1 MAAENEP
8 PAAPFAL
15 TAVERYHVLRD
26 QIQHEDNLTT
36 QRLSWLMASQAFL
49 FTAYAIVMNGPERAM
64 SPFAAAQQ
72 QWLITAIPA
81 LALSSAGL
89 IYVSIVAGVIA
100 LLNLYRHAR
109 RVCGVDSAGAA
120 FPPIQGTAFTRITG
134 LSSPLLVPPIFIG
147 VWCYLMFQG
156 LGR

>member
-8 PAAPFAL
+8 PAVPAL

-81 LALSSAGL
+81 LALSSAVL
-89 IYVSIVAGVIA
+89 IYVSIIAGVIA
-100 LLNLYRHAR
+100 LLNLHRDAGR
-109 RVCGVDSAGAA
+109 ICSADSASAA
-120 FPPIQGTAFTRITG
+120 FPPIQGSAFTRISG
-134 LSSPLLVPPIFIG
+134 LASPLLVPPIFIG
-147 VWCYLMFQG
+147 IWCYLTFQG

>member
-8 PAAPFAL
+8 PAASAL
-15 TAVERYHVLRD
+15 TSVERYHVLRD

-89 IYVSIVAGVIA
+89 IYVSIIAGVIA
-100 LLNLYRHAR
+100 LLNLHRLTR
-109 RVCGVDSAGAA
+109 RLCGADSAGAA

-147 VWCYLMFQG
+147 IWCYLTFQG
-156 LGR
+156 LGH